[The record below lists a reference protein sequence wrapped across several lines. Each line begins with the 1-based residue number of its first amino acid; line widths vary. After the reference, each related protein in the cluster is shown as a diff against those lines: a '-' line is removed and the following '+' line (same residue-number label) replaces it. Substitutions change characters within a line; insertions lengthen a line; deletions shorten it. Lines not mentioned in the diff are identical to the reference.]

1 MRIPIVTMP
10 RMIVDVHT
18 HIFPPRMREQ
28 RERLAAADPGFAE
41 LYGDPRAKMAT
52 AEDLLASMKAASVD
66 VSVAAGF
73 WWRSAE
79 FAEEHAAYLIESAS
93 ASDGRILPFV
103 PVDLA
108 TDGAKERIRAAAD
121 AGARGLGEVR
131 PGNQPLDIAAANE
144 LLGWASEELAL
155 PLLLHSSEEVGHRY
169 AGKGGG
175 YTPAALWSLLVS
187 GSSHAKVIAAHWGG
201 GFPFYA
207 LMPEVR
213 ALLDRGRLVFD
224 TAASSLLYEPAV
236 FARVLEL
243 AGEECVLWGS
253 DFPLRGQAQ
262 DRAAVEAALP
272 DASDRDAVLGA
283 NAAHLLNL

>member
-1 MRIPIVTMP
+1 ML
-10 RMIVDVHT
+10 
-18 HIFPPRMREQ
+18 EQ
-28 RERLAAADPGFAE
+28 REQLAAADPGFAE

-52 AEDLLASMKAASVD
+52 AQDLLASMDAASVD

-79 FAEEHAAYLIESAS
+79 LAQDHVTYLIESAA

-108 TDGAKERIRAAAD
+108 ADGAKERIRAAAD

-131 PGNQPLDIAAANE
+131 PGNQGLDIAAANE

-155 PLLLHSSEEVGHRY
+155 PLLLHSSEDVGHRY
-169 AGKGGG
+169 AGKAGG
-175 YTPAALWSLLVS
+175 YTPGALWRLLVS
-187 GSSHAKVIAAHWGG
+187 CSSHARVIAAHWGG

-213 ALLDRGRLVFD
+213 VLLDDGRVVFD
-224 TAASSLLYEPAV
+224 TAASPLLYEPAV
-236 FARVLEL
+236 FERVLEL
-243 AGEECVLWGS
+243 AGEERVLWGS

-272 DASDRDAVLGA
+272 EASHREAVLGA
-283 NAAHLLNL
+283 NAALLLNL

>member
-1 MRIPIVTMP
+1 
-10 RMIVDVHT
+10 MIVDVHT
-18 HIFPPRMREQ
+18 HIFPPRMLEQ
-28 RERLAAADPGFAE
+28 REQLAAADPGFAE

-52 AEDLLASMKAASVD
+52 AQDLLASMDAASVD

-79 FAEEHAAYLIESAS
+79 LAQDHATYLIESAA

-108 TDGAKERIRAAAD
+108 ADGAKERIRAAAD

-131 PGNQPLDIAAANE
+131 PGNQGLDIAAANE

-155 PLLLHSSEEVGHRY
+155 PLLLHSSEDVGHRY
-169 AGKGGG
+169 AGKARG
-175 YTPAALWSLLVS
+175 YTPGALWRLLVS
-187 GSSHAKVIAAHWGG
+187 CSSHARVIAAHWGG

-213 ALLDRGRLVFD
+213 VLLDDGRVVFD
-224 TAASSLLYEPAV
+224 TAASPLLYEPAV
-236 FARVLEL
+236 FERVLEL
-243 AGEECVLWGS
+243 AGEERVLWGS

-272 DASDRDAVLGA
+272 EASHREAVLGA
-283 NAAHLLNL
+283 NAALLLNL

>member
-1 MRIPIVTMP
+1 
-10 RMIVDVHT
+10 MIVDVHT
-18 HIFPPRMREQ
+18 HIFPPRMLEQ
-28 RERLAAADPGFAE
+28 REQLAAADPGFAE

-52 AEDLLASMKAASVD
+52 AQDLLASMDAAGVD

-79 FAEEHAAYLIESAS
+79 LAQDHATYLMESAA

-108 TDGAKERIRAAAD
+108 ADGAKERIRAAAD

-131 PGNQPLDIAAANE
+131 PGNQGLDIAAANE

-155 PLLLHSSEEVGHRY
+155 PLLLHSSEDVGHRY
-169 AGKGGG
+169 AGKAGG
-175 YTPAALWSLLVS
+175 YTPGALWRLLVS
-187 GSSHAKVIAAHWGG
+187 CSSHARVIAAHWGG

-213 ALLDRGRLVFD
+213 VLLDDGRVVFD
-224 TAASSLLYEPAV
+224 TAASPLLYEPAV
-236 FARVLEL
+236 FERVLEL
-243 AGEECVLWGS
+243 AGEERVLWGS

-272 DASDRDAVLGA
+272 EASHREAVLGA
-283 NAAHLLNL
+283 NAALLLNL